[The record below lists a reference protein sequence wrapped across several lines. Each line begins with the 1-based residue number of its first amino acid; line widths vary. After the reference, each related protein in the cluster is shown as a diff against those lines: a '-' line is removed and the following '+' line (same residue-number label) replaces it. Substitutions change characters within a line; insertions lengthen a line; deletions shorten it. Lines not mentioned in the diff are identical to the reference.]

1 MKVKAT
7 SGKAVGI
14 LEALVAWAPVDFVEI
29 VDDAKTVPTV
39 PPAPKPADPAAMPKI
54 DITEFD
60 SPNCSART
68 MPISRIVV
76 HNTDNNSLEGAVD
89 WLCRPEAQ
97 ASAHLIIG
105 RDGRTA
111 CIVDFDKASWN
122 AGSREINH
130 SSIGIEIVADE
141 NHKGMTEPQEKA
153 LIQWIRWMQWKYG
166 IKTEN
171 IITHRT
177 VVETS
182 CPCWVYPEESD
193 FVAWK
198 KKNL

>member
-1 MKVKAT
+1 MQIKAT
-7 SGKAVGI
+7 SEKAKGI
-14 LEALVAWAPVDFVEI
+14 LEALVAWAPVEFVE
-29 VDDAKTVPTV
+29 VPAEAKPVPIV
-39 PPAPKPADPAAMPKI
+39 PPAPNPDISVIPKI

-60 SPNCSART
+60 SPNQSART
-68 MPISRIVV
+68 LPIRKIVI
-76 HNTDNNSLEGAVD
+76 HNTDNNSLEGSID

-97 ASAHLIIG
+97 ASAHLVIG
-105 RDGRTA
+105 RDGKTA
-111 CIVDFDKASWN
+111 CIVDFDKASWH
-122 AGSREINH
+122 AGNRQINH
-130 SSIGIEIVADE
+130 ESIGIELVADE
-141 NHKGMTEPQEKA
+141 NHRGMTPKQESV
-153 LIQWIRWMQWKYG
+153 LINWLKWMQWKYG

-177 VVETS
+177 VVDTS